1 MPTSMIQEIR
11 RKLPI
16 RQKSSSPSAPGDPQ
30 EAQKSEG
37 SAVGTR
43 VFDLPIAD
51 IIPNRSQPRS
61 CFNQNAILRLSDSIR
76 QYGILQPLTVRK
88 MLIPAK
94 SLSLASRRPPNGDIS
109 DALPTHHR
117 ESSTYLPPS
126 LHPQEFSGTDS
137 AQMNGVTVAY
147 ELIAGERRLRAAKL
161 AGLTSVPCI
170 IVNTDDSTSAELAI
184 IENLLREDLNM
195 FEQAEA
201 FRRLIDEFMLTQEE
215 VARRVSLS
223 QSAVANKLRILRL
236 TRFERQE
243 ILQAGLT
250 ERHARALL
258 KLTDESVRL
267 QTLGYIIEKKLNVS
281 SAEAYI
287 DRIIDEVCRNKR
299 HAVEKETPIGA
310 SSAARVE
317 QPLFC
322 PQCKA
327 NTAQNPADL
336 SVPAQNPSDFVL
348 SESPKSPKSSE
359 APGSSPLTPSCVRKG
374 AIRDIRLFYN
384 SVRNAAVILEQTGLC
399 VELAQSEQEDCFVLT
414 ATVTHP
420 GS

>member
-16 RQKSSSPSAPGDPQ
+16 RSKNPSAAVPGDPK
-30 EAQKSEG
+30 ETPKTEENV
-37 SAVGTR
+37 VGTR

-88 MLIPAK
+88 MLVPPAK
-94 SLSLASRRPPNGDIS
+94 SLSLASRRLPSGDVPGASSPNE
-109 DALPTHHR
+109 R

-161 AGLTSVPCI
+161 AGLTFVPCI

-287 DRIIDEVCRNKR
+287 DRIIDEVCRSKR
-299 HAVEKETPIGA
+299 HMVEKEAPTGVTSAERPDQAQPHPQLGDNA
-310 SSAARVE
+310 LQSSAA
-317 QPLFC
+317 
-322 PQCKA
+322 
-327 NTAQNPADL
+327 L
-336 SVPAQNPSDFVL
+336 SSH
-348 SESPKSPKSSE
+348 SEKSSGLASSEPLPSSKAQE
-359 APGSSPLTPSCVRKG
+359 ASTLASSCVRKG

-384 SVRNAAVILEQTGLC
+384 SVRNAATILEQTGLC
-399 VELAQSEQEDCFVLT
+399 VTLAQCEQEDCFVLT

>member
-1 MPTSMIQEIR
+1 MSASVIQEIR

-16 RQKSSSPSAPGDPQ
+16 RSKSASTAPKTDAPTHEPDTANQ
-30 EAQKSEG
+30 VYE
-37 SAVGTR
+37 
-43 VFDLPIAD
+43 LPIND
-51 IIPNRSQPRS
+51 IIPNRNQPRS

-76 QYGILQPLTVRK
+76 RYGILQPLTVRK
-88 MLIPAK
+88 MLLPAAGAAHLAY
-94 SLSLASRRPPNGDIS
+94 LSHMNEDSIAMAHQNNAG
-109 DALPTHHR
+109 A
-117 ESSTYLPPS
+117 TYLPPS
-126 LHPQEFSGTDS
+126 VGPGSFSGTQATATD
-137 AQMNGVTVAY
+137 AHIVLY

-161 AGLTSVPCI
+161 AGLASVPCI

-258 KLTDESVRL
+258 KLSDESVRL
-267 QTLGYIIEKKLNVS
+267 QALGYIIEKKLNVS
-281 SAEAYI
+281 SSEAYI
-287 DRIIDEVCRNKR
+287 DKILDEIAAKERKSASGSR
-299 HAVEKETPIGA
+299 ETQAV
-310 SSAARVE
+310 AALTAITARDHE
-317 QPLFC
+317 Q
-322 PQCKA
+322 QG
-327 NTAQNPADL
+327 T
-336 SVPAQNPSDFVL
+336 
-348 SESPKSPKSSE
+348 
-359 APGSSPLTPSCVRKG
+359 RKG

-384 SVRNAAVILEQTGLC
+384 SIRNAASILEQTGLR
-399 VELAQSEQEDCFVLT
+399 VELSQQEQGEDVLIC
-414 ATVTHP
+414 AKVTH
-420 GS
+420 SIDV